1 MLRIV
6 REMGDPPDKGCPY
19 PCLRGI
25 RRLNIQKEVSYQM
38 AKLNE
43 TYEAMVVFSLKK
55 EEDEI
60 QALTEKFKALIEKN
74 GTLTEEVDVWGKRK
88 LAYAINYET
97 EGYYVVYSFTSKPD
111 FPAELNRVL
120 NITDGVLRALVTTK

>member
-1 MLRIV
+1 
-6 REMGDPPDKGCPY
+6 
-19 PCLRGI
+19 
-25 RRLNIQKEVSYQM
+25 M

-43 TYEAMVVFSLKK
+43 NYEALVVFSLKK
-55 EEDEI
+55 DEDTI
-60 QALTEKFKALIEKN
+60 KVLTEKFKNLIEKN
-74 GTLTEEVDVWGKRK
+74 GSLTGEVDEWGKRK

-97 EGYYVVYSFTSKPD
+97 EGYYVLYSFTSKPE